1 MKTIDDI
8 IMEQLPSLPPLQE
21 GWTYDFNFERVYDG
35 ELKVQKY
42 VVTATPV
49 QRGVGGGQNLSSD
62 DCSKQPLKLR
72 IMKCLE

>member
-42 VVTATPV
+42 VV
-49 QRGVGGGQNLSSD
+49 
-62 DCSKQPLKLR
+62 
-72 IMKCLE
+72 

>member
-49 QRGVGGGQNLSSD
+49 QRGVD
-62 DCSKQPLKLR
+62 QPAKV
-72 IMKCLE
+72 

>member
-8 IMEQLPSLPPLQE
+8 IMEQLPSLPPLPE

-49 QRGVGGGQNLSSD
+49 QRFKAGGGRG
-62 DCSKQPLKLR
+62 LKS
-72 IMKCLE
+72 LEG

>member
-49 QRGVGGGQNLSSD
+49 QRGVGGGAKS
-62 DCSKQPLKLR
+62 
-72 IMKCLE
+72 LER